1 MHSPKS
7 FYNKL
12 LHLTSKLEI
21 TTQPAVDQLCFDEDF
36 ESFWIDLDYEI
47 SWDEMSQVANTKE
60 FVDSDCVA
68 GIQRLRNE
76 QIKFFM
82 FSSLMKQ
89 F

>member
-68 GIQRLRNE
+68 
-76 QIKFFM
+76 
-82 FSSLMKQ
+82 
-89 F
+89 